1 MRATIIG
8 PVYPFRG
15 GIAHY
20 TAMLAKSFIDQDHEI
35 QVVSFRRQYPG
46 WLYPGKSDKDPSEYP
61 VKVDAEYILDPLY
74 PWTWRSAVRR
84 IQGFRPDL
92 IIVQWWTTFW
102 AISYSIINNSLRKR
116 GMHVAYLIHNV
127 LPHEERIW
135 DSCLAHQALKQGDH
149 FIVQTKYE
157 RERLDKLI
165 PGSKATVFPLPNF
178 RMFSEKRISKNE
190 ARNKLGLPQNKPVI
204 LFFGII
210 RPYKGLSY
218 LLEALALLRNMEK
231 EIILVVAGEFWEEKT
246 GYIKQIEA
254 LQLVNQVWLYDHY
267 IPNEEVSYYFS
278 AADIF
283 VAPYIGGTQSG
294 AVSVALG
301 SSLPVIVT
309 ENIAAGIFEANEC
322 ENLYVIPSKDAFALS
337 KTIDE
342 LLEQPNRLR
351 ASSQSQRDRWKELVH
366 VIENICLEQ
375 IES

>member
-74 PWTWRSAVRR
+74 PWTWRSAIRR
-84 IQGFRPDL
+84 IEGFRPDL

-102 AISYSIINNSLRKR
+102 AIPYSIINKSLRKR

-127 LPHEERIW
+127 LPHEERLW
-135 DSCLAHQALKQGDH
+135 DAYLAHQALKQGDR

-157 RERLDKLI
+157 RERLDKIL
-165 PGSKATVFPLPNF
+165 PGSKAIVFPLPIYKI
-178 RMFSEKRISKNE
+178 FSEKKVNKNE
-190 ARNKLGLPQNKPVI
+190 ARNKLGLPENKTII
-204 LFFGII
+204 LFFGIV

-218 LLEALALLRNMEK
+218 LLKALALLGNMGK
-231 EIILVVAGEFWEEKT
+231 EISLVVAGEFWEDKT
-246 GYIKQIEA
+246 GYIKQIED
-254 LQLVNQVWLYDHY
+254 LQLENQVRLYDRY

-283 VAPYIGGTQSG
+283 VAPYIGGTQSA
-294 AVSVALG
+294 AVGIALG
-301 SSLPVIVT
+301 YSLPVIAT
-309 ENIAAGIFEANEC
+309 QKIAAGVMIKDEYES
-322 ENLYVIPSKDAFALS
+322 LSIVPPSDEYALAGALKAF
-337 KTIDE
+337 
-342 LLEQPNRLR
+342 LEQPRKSPFYSGRQKDGWEDLVR
-351 ASSQSQRDRWKELVH
+351 ILAELA
-366 VIENICLEQ
+366 Q
-375 IES
+375 DP